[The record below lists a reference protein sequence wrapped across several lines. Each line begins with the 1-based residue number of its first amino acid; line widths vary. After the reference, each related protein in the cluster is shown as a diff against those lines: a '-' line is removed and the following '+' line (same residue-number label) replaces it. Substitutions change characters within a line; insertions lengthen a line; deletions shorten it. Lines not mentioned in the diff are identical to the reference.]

1 MITDCWKPQAGGR
14 MNRSSLVAQRL
25 PIDAALDGRAT
36 RKLDRGGQV
45 DGKRPSRR
53 SGRLDSSAFGSS
65 LLGIR
70 LGKSPQNEF
79 RLHHYHQKIPLDKR
93 ILVCYYHSET

>member
-45 DGKRPSRR
+45 DGQMRLCGLGNRWSRR
-53 SGRLDSSAFGSS
+53 R
-65 LLGIR
+65 
-70 LGKSPQNEF
+70 K
-79 RLHHYHQKIPLDKR
+79 
-93 ILVCYYHSET
+93 